1 MGSEEPAE
9 SRWPRP
15 FPHAERKVHMSGIG
29 AITPQVMPAQNAL
42 SAAVAS
48 AEGGDV
54 QAQSSGVT
62 STITVDLHAALSGSG
77 KSAGAG
83 GMVGG
88 ASASSNSEES
98 DTVKQLKELIAQ
110 LQKQLQELQKR
121 LQDVQARAG
130 NDESAS
136 AEASALQAQVASVS
150 G

>member
-1 MGSEEPAE
+1 
-9 SRWPRP
+9 
-15 FPHAERKVHMSGIG
+15 MSGIG

-54 QAQSSGVT
+54 QAQSGGVT

-110 LQKQLQELQKR
+110 LQKQL
-121 LQDVQARAG
+121 
-130 NDESAS
+130 
-136 AEASALQAQVASVS
+136 
-150 G
+150 